1 MKSQDKLKY
10 PIGRFEYG
18 KNYSLDETR
27 RNIKA
32 IAKLPKELK
41 KALKKLRS
49 GDLDK
54 SYRKGGWTVRQVV
67 HHIADSHMNAYI
79 RMKLAVTEPTPV
91 IKPYEEANWAETE
104 DSKTAS
110 VKLSLKLLAPL
121 HRRWVMFLETLS
133 EEDLERGY
141 FHPEMQR
148 IIPLPEAIALYA
160 WHSKHHLAHIRL
172 VTTGKG
178 EAIATL
184 SAALPRA
191 TKAKRRGQQAK
202 ASAEKS
208 ATSAVPASTVE
219 RKKPGPKPKARPI
232 ETVAP
237 AKRKRRTK
245 AEMEAAQK
253 AASVVSAERKKPGPK
268 PKPKAA
274 SDAPKLTRAEVLAK
288 ARAARAANLAKQVP
302 AKSKVEPAATPKRTR
317 RSSAEVAAE
326 KAAKAAAP
334 KLSRAEVL
342 AKARAARA
350 ANLAKQAP
358 AKSKVEPAA
367 TPKRTR
373 RSSAEVAAEKAAK
386 AAAPKLTRA
395 EVLAK
400 ARAARAAKL
409 AEKPTP
415 KAKTAAKPAG
425 ESKRRGM
432 SPEHMAKIREA
443 RMAKRAAAGATPT
456 PKAKPAPDAPK
467 LTRAEVLAK
476 ARAARTVKLA
486 EKPAPKTKP
495 AAKPA
500 GESKRKGMSPERMA
514 EIRAMR
520 GKK

>member
-334 KLSRAEVL
+334 KL
-342 AKARAARA
+342 
-350 ANLAKQAP
+350 
-358 AKSKVEPAA
+358 
-367 TPKRTR
+367 
-373 RSSAEVAAEKAAK
+373 
-386 AAAPKLTRA
+386 TRA